1 MVHRITPTHWPP
13 IIWLIFFPALA
24 SLIAASRVKQD
35 AELWTWPADLG
46 PATALSEPAL
56 LADPPAVL
64 WRTDAALVYQTLDG
78 SHAQQEILRY
88 PDVHPRRW
96 QVAPAERGRY
106 HIVWLEDN
114 NRLRSALI
122 STDGETLRGPIL
134 LADAIRP
141 DFVTVPAGESLIV
154 VWINDHAD
162 EVNALAID
170 PAGRPGPIT
179 NIPVN
184 RVSRVAAARDEAN
197 TLHLAW
203 LTAPTPGTWAVHYQA
218 VSATSL
224 NMNSPITMQSLS
236 LAPGESI
243 TGLEMSLD
251 VSHGYILLGTSDA
264 QTPDEEH
271 VRVLSFP
278 LGSPASVQ
286 FANLSPSGYAL
297 RWPRPAPG
305 QHPTLALAV
314 QVRTRD
320 GWRPAV
326 VTFSQGSTVDFDV
339 AAPLPAN
346 SGPPALLAD
355 PSGSL
360 ILAWTGLDGV
370 EPHLYVTRTTGTS
383 RDTTGH
389 DSAHVLIRTLAGA
402 GVGLVLVGVWLL
414 LPCCLLWLAPNN
426 APFWPLALALF
437 TAAKLIW
444 PADLFSRLPLWMTA
458 AEFDRY
464 GSPAGIMGLVVLLV
478 GLAAGVAWT
487 RARGW
492 NNRRRVIIYLLTD
505 AMLTILIFGTNLF
518 R

>member
-13 IIWLIFFPALA
+13 IVWLIFFPALA

-46 PATALSEPAL
+46 SATALSEPAL

-243 TGLEMSLD
+243 TGLEMNLD
-251 VSHGYILLGTSDA
+251 VSHGYILLGTSDRPNA
-264 QTPDEEH
+264 
-271 VRVLSFP
+271 RRRARASAVLSTRFTRQCAVCRSFP
-278 LGSPASVQ
+278 VG
-286 FANLSPSGYAL
+286 L
-297 RWPRPAPG
+297 RA
-305 QHPTLALAV
+305 ALAASRA
-314 QVRTRD
+314 RT
-320 GWRPAV
+320 
-326 VTFSQGSTVDFDV
+326 
-339 AAPLPAN
+339 APHP
-346 SGPPALLAD
+346 
-355 PSGSL
+355 
-360 ILAWTGLDGV
+360 
-370 EPHLYVTRTTGTS
+370 
-383 RDTTGH
+383 
-389 DSAHVLIRTLAGA
+389 GA
-402 GVGLVLVGVWLL
+402 GGTG
-414 LPCCLLWLAPNN
+414 PHMGWLA
-426 APFWPLALALF
+426 ACGRHFLA
-437 TAAKLIW
+437 
-444 PADLFSRLPLWMTA
+444 RQ
-458 AEFDRY
+458 Y
-464 GSPAGIMGLVVLLV
+464 G
-478 GLAAGVAWT
+478 
-487 RARGW
+487 R
-492 NNRRRVIIYLLTD
+492 
-505 AMLTILIFGTNLF
+505 F
-518 R
+518 